1 MPILE
6 HHKVGLKDLLE
17 TEKNGPLLIQLAKS
31 TTKHVCK
38 TEDPS
43 EALDVL
49 ITQIGDTYKLLSKR
63 SISREILFT
72 YLNTKIP
79 GVTTDF
85 TKADLITKV
94 INYWDQGIV
103 STIPQNSID
112 LVSNSEHKSEE
123 DYPIHT
129 IARKFGEWFFE
140 NFNKDNVYLV
150 DLWSDATLNMT
161 IVASDGVNQLES
173 SNAADVITA
182 LSNIKQQF
190 GFHFNPN
197 LTHDGIQ
204 GRMDAYGHVVVLSC
218 GTLHTKDKCVGVFEC
233 AFGLVRDP
241 HLDNNWKPRH
251 FKFLLKS
258 AQQPPEL
265 HSLDS
270 SETLQA
276 ALELPVP
283 SEDLE

>member
-1 MPILE
+1 MPVLD
-6 HHKVGLKDLLE
+6 HHKAGLRDLLQ
-17 TEKNGPLLIQLAKS
+17 TEKNTPILLQLSKS
-31 TTKHVCK
+31 TTKHVFK

-49 ITQIGDTYKLLSKR
+49 VTQIGDTYKLLSKR
-63 SISREILFT
+63 SISKEILFT
-72 YLNTKIP
+72 YLSTKDP

-94 INYWDQGIV
+94 ISYWDQCV
-103 STIPQNSID
+103 VATIPQNTNGTVSI
-112 LVSNSEHKSEE
+112 SENKKEE

-140 NFNKDNVYLV
+140 IFNKDNLQLV

-161 IVASDGVNQLES
+161 IIASDGVNELECS
-173 SNAADVITA
+173 TAAEVIEA
-182 LSNIKQQF
+182 LSSAKQQF

-197 LTHDGIQ
+197 LTHNGIQ

-218 GTLHTKDKCVGVFEC
+218 GTLHTQDTCVGVFEC

-265 HSLDS
+265 HSLGS